1 MFGQGAEGNGE
12 EGPVV
17 TAKGCEVSFWGDENV
32 LVEVVVAQY
41 CEYTKYQ

>member
-1 MFGQGAEGNGE
+1 M
-12 EGPVV
+12 

>member
-12 EGPVV
+12 GEQVV
-17 TAKGCEVSFWGDENV
+17 TAKSCEVSFWGDENV
-32 LVEVVVAQY
+32 LVEVMVAQH